1 MGLLHLC
8 DEQPATV
15 HPETSAA
22 DAIQIMLEHR
32 VGAVTVV
39 DNQRV
44 VAGIFTERDVLRKL
58 ALSGRDPAKTAVAG
72 LMTAPV
78 ILATAD
84 TSPGEAFA
92 IMMERH
98 FRHLPVVDD
107 RGRLIAML
115 SIRNLLQWRVDE
127 LTDRLDTMEQYMTND
142 APGG

>member
-8 DEQPATV
+8 DEQPAAV
-15 HPETSAA
+15 QPETSAA
-22 DAIQIMLEHR
+22 DAIQLMLEHR

-39 DNQRV
+39 DEQRV

-58 ALSGRDPAKTAVAG
+58 ALSGRDPAKTRVAD

-78 ILATAD
+78 ILATPD
-84 TSPGEAFA
+84 TSPGEAFS